1 MVTRRQSP
9 GETVLYLYGV
19 VTNESPAPPPDL
31 RGIDD
36 APVRLV
42 PAGSLAAIVSDVG
55 AAAYSQEAIEAGLTN
70 VRWAGERGVEHERVL
85 TWFVDRTTVIPSAPF
100 SLHAGDERVIERLD
114 EHRMRLEEAA
124 RRLAGH
130 REMGIRIWRNE
141 EAFAAHLTKHS
152 PPLRKLSGE
161 MEAAA
166 QGRRYLLGK
175 KFQEL
180 RGEESVRVTEQIVR
194 QTADELRAFAAD
206 AKSLPISSAGPAD
219 RSRTLVFHAAYLV
232 ADAASKDFEATVQ
245 QLAGTHRQAGLEW
258 EFTGP
263 WPPYHF
269 VGGA

>member
-1 MVTRRQSP
+1 MATSHSP
-9 GETVLYLYGV
+9 GESILYLYGV
-19 VTNESPAPPPDL
+19 VTGKSPSPPPDL

-42 PAGSLAAIVSDVG
+42 PAGSLAAVVSEVD
-55 AAAYSQEAIEAGLTN
+55 AAAYSREAIEAGLTD

-100 SLHAGDERVIERLD
+100 SLHAAEKRVIERLE
-114 EHRMRLEEAA
+114 EHRPRLEEAA

-130 REMGIRIWRNE
+130 REMGIRIWRLE
-141 EAFAAHLTKHS
+141 KTFAAHLAEHS
-152 PPLRKLSGE
+152 PPLRQLAVE

-166 QGRRYLLGK
+166 PGRRYLLGRK
-175 KFQEL
+175 YEEL
-180 RGEESVRVTEQIVR
+180 RAEESVRMTEKIVR
-194 QTADELRAFAAD
+194 QAAGELRPFAAD
-206 AKSLPISSAGPAD
+206 ARSLPIPGVGPAD
-219 RSRTLVFHAAYLV
+219 RTRTLVLHAAYLV
-232 ADAASKDFEATVQ
+232 ADAKSKDFEATVQ
-245 QLAGTHRQAGLEW
+245 QLAGSHRQAGLEW

>member
-1 MVTRRQSP
+1 VATRRHSP

-19 VTNESPAPPPDL
+19 VTSESPSPPPDL

-55 AAAYSQEAIEAGLTN
+55 AVAYSQEAIEAGLTD

-100 SLHAGDERVIERLD
+100 SLHAGEERVIERLD
-114 EHRMRLEEAA
+114 EHRPRLEEAA

-130 REMGIRIWRNE
+130 REMGIRIWRHE
-141 EAFAAHLTKHS
+141 EAFAAQLTEHS
-152 PPLRKLSGE
+152 PPLRQLAGQ

-175 KFQEL
+175 KFEQL
-180 RGEESVRVTEQIVR
+180 RAEESVRMTEQIVR
-194 QTADELRAFAAD
+194 QAAGELRSFAAD
-206 AKSLPISSAGPAD
+206 ARSLPIPAAGPAD
-219 RSRTLVFHAAYLV
+219 RTRTLVLHAAYLV